1 MTDEWHDPETPSQ
14 APRGIDPAAPVEPL
28 PANQPVEPA
37 PERFPEQPWI
47 PVQPSYLWFDMR
59 ERVMLGAV
67 LGLVLAVVAALAVES
82 AVLRWL
88 TVNGE
93 GATGMLWWFIAMFL
107 FFGPVASGAGWYTLA
122 RIGTSLPRAAL
133 AVALGASMLFW
144 LRVLVDVGA
153 RGWAVPA
160 ALFSLT
166 VPFLL
171 CWLARR
177 VALDHAIEPA
187 VVSRKVWDEPRRSL
201 AFGLGTV
208 LSVPTARLF
217 HGVAAPV
224 PSRIRSGRGAYT
236 QARTL
241 PDPVVADAAVVAGRR
256 VAIVWL
262 VRTEPGTIE
271 IDAYGHLFPPV
282 NGVPRGRVSAAD
294 SLPYFARNLPGARV
308 RAFVGLY
315 APGDEGLELVAPDS
329 AVRYDAAEHIG
340 RRIATWLA
348 EGGAETSGIDR
359 EVLSDV
365 LSLWSTY
372 PTSHAAAVASRGL
385 TRPPSAKPAGKA
397 GSVPPSGSAVV
408 GSATPTRTAQGS
420 QRDGSVS

>member
-1 MTDEWHDPETPSQ
+1 MTDQWRDLGRPALT
-14 APRGIDPAAPVEPL
+14 ARDMDPAAPVEPL
-28 PANQPVEPA
+28 PANNPVEPV

-47 PVQPSYLWFDMR
+47 PVHPNYLWFDMR

-67 LGLVLAVVAALAVES
+67 LGIVLAVVVALAIES

-93 GATGMLWWFIAMFL
+93 GITGMLWWFIAMFL
-107 FFGPVASGAGWYTLA
+107 FFGPVAAGAGWYTLA
-122 RIGTSLPRAAL
+122 RIGSSLPRAAL
-133 AVALGASMLFW
+133 AVALGATMLFW
-144 LRVLVDVGA
+144 LRVLIDVGA

-177 VALDHAIEPA
+177 LALDHAIEPA
-187 VVSRKVWDEPRRSL
+187 VVGRKVWDEPRRSL

-208 LSVPTARLF
+208 LSVPAARLF

-224 PSRIRSGRGAYT
+224 PSRIRSGRGAYA

-241 PDPVVADAAVVAGRR
+241 PDPVLADAAVVAGRR

-262 VRTEPGTIE
+262 VRTEPGTLE

-294 SLPYFARNLPGARV
+294 SLPYFARSLPGARV

-315 APGDEGLELVAPDS
+315 ASGDEGLELVAPDS
-329 AVRYDAAEHIG
+329 GVRYDAAEHIG

-348 EGGAETSGIDR
+348 EGGAETSTIDR
-359 EVLSDV
+359 EVLADV

-372 PTSHAAAVASRGL
+372 PTGPAAAPVSKVVKRTESPKSRGK
-385 TRPPSAKPAGKA
+385 S
-397 GSVPPSGSAVV
+397 GSVPHSGTAAV
-408 GSATPTRTAQGS
+408 GSATPARTSQGT
-420 QRDGSVS
+420 QRDS